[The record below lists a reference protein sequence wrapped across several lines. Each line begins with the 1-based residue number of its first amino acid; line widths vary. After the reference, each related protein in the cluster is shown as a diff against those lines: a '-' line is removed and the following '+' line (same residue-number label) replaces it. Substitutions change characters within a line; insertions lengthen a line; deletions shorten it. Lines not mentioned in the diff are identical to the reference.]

1 MAACHTAPADGV
13 SGQSGT
19 ATMATESD
27 DQVIQYDMANMM
39 AENARLQAEVNE
51 LQECLEAVC

>member
-1 MAACHTAPADGV
+1 MAACHTALADGV

-27 DQVIQYDMANMM
+27 DQVIQHDMANMM